1 MKLIDTDIELINFVQ
16 KDKTYSV
23 LEINLLDKVT
33 VLKIIDNLT
42 ELIGDDSIKKDI
54 NDLGKKSDSVISK
67 LLNILEK
74 REDLD

>member
-1 MKLIDTDIELINFVQ
+1 MIDTDIELINFVQ

-23 LEINLLDKVT
+23 LKINLLDKVT

-54 NDLGKKSDSVISK
+54 NDIGKKSDSVISK